1 MMRLHPNH
9 RARFGD
15 PLQFIPRA
23 ITKLNSLWLRYT
35 YPFASIGKKLS
46 AHYTAYVDREIAHRV
61 KLGNSVTLY
70 KHVWLN
76 VTAQEESGEPA
87 ITLEDGC
94 AIGHR
99 TTISAKNCIH
109 LERNVITAQSVLIM
123 DHGHAYEDVTLPIKA
138 QGMSE
143 GGRIRIGQGCW
154 IGHGAVIVCTKG
166 ELTLG
171 QNCVVAANALVSRSF
186 PPYSVI
192 SGNPARVVKQF
203 DPVQKTWV
211 LGSSRPTEIEAAKPE
226 FARQAS

>member
-1 MMRLHPNH
+1 MTTSKSR
-9 RARFGD
+9 RARFED
-15 PLQFIPRA
+15 PFRFFSRMR
-23 ITKLNSLWLRYT
+23 TKVHSFWLRVT
-35 YPFASIGKKLS
+35 YPFAALGSKFS
-46 AHYTAYVDREIAHRV
+46 AHHTSDIEREIAHRIS
-61 KLGNSVTLY
+61 LGNSVTLY
-70 KHVWLN
+70 KNVWLN
-76 VTAQEESGEPA
+76 VSVDDELNEPA

-109 LERNVITAQSVLIM
+109 LEKNVITAQSVLIM
-123 DHGHAYEDVTLPIKA
+123 DHSHAYEDVMQPIKL
-138 QGMSE
+138 QGVSE
-143 GGRIRIGQGCW
+143 GGRIRIGEGCW

-171 QNCVVAANALVSRSF
+171 HNCVVAANALVTRSF

-211 LGSSRPTEIEAAKPE
+211 LGSSRTVEAEIAKPE
-226 FARQAS
+226 LARHAS